1 MSYLCSFHS
10 PVAEKMS
17 DKPSVRPLAL
27 GGSTCGPLEGAES
40 SERAGDELANR
51 DVDGLELDDVVL
63 LAELLLVVDDV
74 VEEVVAEDEVAVL
87 CADDTVSE
95 VDAAAE
101 PDDSVGDE
109 QAERTASATTAPTTV
124 AGPREHRGVLAAMT
138 RPAPRA
144 CMSQVINVSP
154 I

>member
-1 MSYLCSFHS
+1 
-10 PVAEKMS
+10 MS

-40 SERAGDELANR
+40 SERAGDELADR
-51 DVDGLELDDVVL
+51 EVDGLELDDVVL

-87 CADDTVSE
+87 GADDTVSV

-109 QAERTASATTAPTTV
+109 QAERTASATTAPTAV
-124 AGPREHRGVLAAMT
+124 AGTREHREVLTAMT